1 MDQWQLHSTPHVL
14 MPIALFFIE
23 SGDLVK
29 RIGDSSALR
38 PCDYAVSYRIS
49 RPTGHEIPPDC
60 LSLLAASNLAA
71 GMFLGFNQSVG
82 PSVDCP
88 AQAEAEPPPQA
99 LRSVFCI
106 NIRTVLTTLSSFLAS

>member
-1 MDQWQLHSTPHVL
+1 MITP
-14 MPIALFFIE
+14 F
-23 SGDLVK
+23 
-29 RIGDSSALR
+29 
-38 PCDYAVSYRIS
+38 RIS

-99 LRSVFCI
+99 LCLLHQHQDCFDNFVKFPGELKVIYCI
-106 NIRTVLTTLSSFLAS
+106 TVIET